1 MERSDCGKAKYYV
14 VVFSTEQVRPKIV
27 RGWPAVLEQ
36 RKRAKGKIAFK
47 AFHTY
52 EGAEKYMLELYKLR

>member
-1 MERSDCGKAKYYV
+1 MERNDRGKAKHYV
-14 VVFSTEQVRPKIV
+14 IMFSNGQIKPKIV
-27 RGWPAVLEQ
+27 CGWPAVLEQ
-36 RKRAKGKIAFK
+36 RKRTKGKVSFK